1 MPPVPAAPEPTA
13 ATLAW
18 SFERLVREPAM
29 HERLERA
36 LTGDEGDAHL
46 EAVVHETMRLR
57 PVIEAAFRRLTA
69 PYEIGG
75 YVLPA
80 GTSVATDIWG
90 VQRGDAYADPDEF

>member
-57 PVIEAAFRRLTA
+57 PVIEVAFRRLDP
-69 PYEIGG
+69 PYQIRG
-75 YVLPA
+75 YVLPP
-80 GTSVATDIWG
+80 GTSVATGIWG
-90 VQRGDAYADPDEF
+90 LQRRDAHPDPDD